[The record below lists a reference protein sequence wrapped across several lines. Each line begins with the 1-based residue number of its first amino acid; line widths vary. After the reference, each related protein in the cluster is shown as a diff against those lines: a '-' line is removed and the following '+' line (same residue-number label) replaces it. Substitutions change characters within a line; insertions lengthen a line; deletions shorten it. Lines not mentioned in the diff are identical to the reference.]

1 MMISKE
7 KSSTNCNIL
16 RRWEFW
22 NLRKNKLWLNIGP
35 NSPKNQRKLMERQLH
50 QVWMQRNWET
60 SLHLSIKSINPS
72 TSSLRRAQETM
83 TTTIWLPRRVSV
95 RTKDSM
101 DQIINFSIPTAFDC
115 NLYFILIFNKIEK
128 ITNVPAILSYQ
139 NWLIDSQIFF
149 GEILLAMTS

>member
-16 RRWEFW
+16 RRWGFW